1 MLKTQQATETN
12 ICLIG
17 LGPAGIGFL
26 WKSIQSKIQTDML
39 CIEAGPSVENRT
51 CVVLDGGKCD
61 FKSTCHIIGGF
72 GGSSLMAGGKLSLFP
87 AGTGLEEIV
96 NSHDYLV
103 DKIIEAKNI
112 YSSFLK
118 LKEQILTES
127 EIENAQNFYSKKG
140 FQFKHYTSCLYT
152 QEEFFKAHVEFQKIF
167 LQQGVSIKFNT
178 TVTSIKRDN
187 DSFLITAN
195 NGIEASLIRAKK
207 VIIGTGKLGAD
218 LLTALK
224 TELSLPGRVNKLEIG
239 IRIEFP
245 IEAFPE
251 IDKYHQDLKLKKNEC
266 KTFCISKGGKV
277 ALYLRDGLL
286 YTEGYDNYSKQTA
299 FTNLGFLYTLNPEIN
314 DPISFY
320 SDLVAK
326 RAANKIFTPIRQDYS
341 DFITGNITNKYST
354 ASSISCFQKGD
365 INSFLPSE
373 IASNIKV
380 NLSDFVNT
388 FIAEKYQSQINVFF
402 PELSYGGFN
411 YNLNSSFEC
420 VPNLHLIG
428 ECSGKFIGILQAF
441 ASGLICYD
449 KINND

>member
-1 MLKTQQATETN
+1 MLKTQQVKETK

-17 LGPAGIGFL
+17 LGPAGLGFL
-26 WKSIQSKIQTDML
+26 WNSIQSKNKTDIL
-39 CIEAGPSVENRT
+39 CIEAGPPVENRT

-96 NSHDYLV
+96 NSQEYLIK
-103 DKIIEAKNI
+103 KIIESKNV

-118 LKEQILTES
+118 LKEQELTEN
-127 EIENAQNFYSKKG
+127 EIEAAQNFYSEKG

-152 QEEFFKAHVEFQKIF
+152 QEEFFNAHVEFQKLF
-167 LQQGVSIKFNT
+167 LREGIAIRFNT
-178 TVTSIKRDN
+178 TVTKIKKIN
-187 DSFLITAN
+187 DGFLITAKS
-195 NGIEASLIRAKK
+195 GIETTIIRAEK
-207 VIIGTGKLGAD
+207 VIIGTGKLGGD
-218 LLTALK
+218 LLNTLK
-224 TELSLPGRVNKLEIG
+224 TELSLPGKVNKLEIG

-245 IEAFPE
+245 IEAFPD

-277 ALYLRDGLL
+277 ALYLKDGLL
-286 YTEGYDNYSKQTA
+286 YTEGYDNYAKQTA
-299 FTNLGFLYTLNPEIN
+299 FTNLGFLYTLHPETY
-314 DPISFY
+314 DTLSFY
-320 SDLVAK
+320 SDLVSK
-326 RAANKIFTPIRQDYS
+326 RTVKKIFTPIRQDYS
-341 DFITGNITNKYST
+341 DFIEGNITNKYSMG
-354 ASSISCFQKGD
+354 SSISCFQKGD
-365 INSFLPSE
+365 INSFLPVE
-373 IASNIKV
+373 ISKNIKV

-388 FIAEKYQSQINVFF
+388 FIAENYHNQINVFF

-411 YNLNSSFEC
+411 YDLNNSFES
-420 VPNLHLIG
+420 VPNFYLIG

-441 ASGLICYD
+441 ASGLICFD

>member
-1 MLKTQQATETN
+1 MLKTQQAIETN

-26 WKSIQSKIQTDML
+26 WKSIQSKIQTDIL
-39 CIEAGPSVENRT
+39 CIEAGPSVEDRT

-96 NSHDYLV
+96 NSHEYLV
-103 DKIIEAKNI
+103 DKINEAKNI

-167 LQQGVSIKFNT
+167 LQRGVSIKFNT
-178 TVTSIKRDN
+178 AVADIKRDN
-187 DSFLITAN
+187 DSFLITVN

-299 FTNLGFLYTLNPEIN
+299 FTNLGFLYTLNPETT
-314 DPISFY
+314 DPLSFY

-326 RAANKIFTPIRQDYS
+326 RVANKIFTPIRQDYS
-341 DFITGNITNKYST
+341 DFIKGNITNKYST

-365 INSFLPSE
+365 INTFLPSE

-411 YNLNSSFEC
+411 YDLNSSFEC